1 MIVAVNL
8 HALVGIDFWVGVGLL
23 AATYGIFALG
33 LQLNVGTT
41 GITNFGQAG
50 FMAIGAYAMAI
61 LVVKEHWALGWA
73 MLAGIGLT
81 VVAAILVGLP
91 SLRLRA
97 DYFAITTLAFA
108 EIIRYIAD
116 NARSLTNG
124 SQGLLGYN
132 NEWFTLS
139 LRFGNWLNGHGVHVP
154 SFLFP
159 LMLVS
164 WAVLLVLWLFTSA
177 LTRTPWGRVLRAI
190 REDEDAARALGKNT
204 LAYKLQSLA
213 LAAAL
218 AAVAGFILALDLTL
232 LAPEQFDP
240 VFTVFGYVIVILGGL
255 GSYFGVLVGSVVLM
269 ALLEGTR
276 YVELP
281 LASDKVAA
289 VRFIIVGAVLILLM
303 AFRPQGLFGKRQEM
317 VLGE

>member
-1 MIVAVNL
+1 VIVAVTF

-50 FMAIGAYAMAI
+50 FMAIGAYTMAI
-61 LVVKEHWALGWA
+61 LVVKEQWPLGLA
-73 MLAGIGLT
+73 MLAGVGLA

-108 EIIRYIAD
+108 EIVRYIAD

-164 WAVLLVLWLFTSA
+164 WAALLVLWLFVSA

-213 LAAAL
+213 LAATL

-281 LASDKVAA
+281 LASDRVAA
-289 VRFIIVGAVLILLM
+289 VRFIIVGGVLILLM

>member
-1 MIVAVNL
+1 
-8 HALVGIDFWVGVGLL
+8 
-23 AATYGIFALG
+23 
-33 LQLNVGTT
+33 
-41 GITNFGQAG
+41 
-50 FMAIGAYAMAI
+50 
-61 LVVKEHWALGWA
+61 
-73 MLAGIGLT
+73 
-81 VVAAILVGLP
+81 
-91 SLRLRA
+91 
-97 DYFAITTLAFA
+97 
-108 EIIRYIAD
+108 
-116 NARSLTNG
+116 
-124 SQGLLGYN
+124 
-132 NEWFTLS
+132 
-139 LRFGNWLNGHGVHVP
+139 
-154 SFLFP
+154 
-159 LMLVS
+159 
-164 WAVLLVLWLFTSA
+164 
-177 LTRTPWGRVLRAI
+177 VLRAI

-213 LAAAL
+213 LAATL

-281 LASDKVAA
+281 LASDRVAA
-289 VRFIIVGAVLILLM
+289 VRFIIVGGVLILLM

>member
-1 MIVAVNL
+1 MIAVTFNFL
-8 HALVGIDFWVGVGLL
+8 TAADFWIGVGVL

-50 FMAIGAYAMAI
+50 FMAIGAYTMGI
-61 LVVKEHWALGWA
+61 LVAKEGWSWWWAVPAAIAAA
-73 MLAGIGLT
+73 MLAAVI
-81 VVAAILVGLP
+81 VGLP

-108 EIIRYIAD
+108 EIVRYLAD
-116 NARSLTNG
+116 NERDLTNG

-132 NEWFTLS
+132 SDWFKLS
-139 LRFGNWLNGHGVHVP
+139 LRLGNWLNDHGVHVT

-159 LMLVS
+159 LLLMS
-164 WAVLLVLWLFTSA
+164 WAVLLVLTLLVA
-177 LTRTPWGRVLRAI
+177 LVVRTPWGRVLRAI

-218 AAVAGFILALDLTL
+218 AAIAGFVLALNLTL
-232 LAPEQFDP
+232 LVPDEFDP
-240 VFTVFGYVIVILGGL
+240 VFTIFGFVIVILGGL
-255 GSYFGVLVGSVVLM
+255 GSYLGVILGSVILM
-269 ALLEGTR
+269 TVLEGTR

-281 LASDKVAA
+281 LSADKVAA
-289 VRFIIVGAVLILLM
+289 IRFIIVGLVLILLM
-303 AFRPQGLFGKRQEM
+303 AFRPQGILGSKQEM
-317 VLGE
+317 LLGE

>member
-1 MIVAVNL
+1 VIVAISF
-8 HALVGIDFWVGVGLL
+8 HAFAGLDFWIGVGLL
-23 AATYGIFALG
+23 SATYAIFALG

-50 FMAIGAYAMAI
+50 FMAIGAYSMAI
-61 LVVKEHWALGWA
+61 LVVHEQWSLGSA
-73 MLAGIGLT
+73 MLAGIGLS
-81 VVAAILVGLP
+81 VVGAILVGLP
-91 SLRLRA
+91 SLRLRT

-124 SQGLLGYN
+124 SQGLIGYN
-132 NEWFTLS
+132 GEWFSWS
-139 LRFGNWLNGHGVHVP
+139 LKIGDWLDDRGIHVS

-164 WAVLLVLWLFTSA
+164 WGLLLVLVGLVA
-177 LTRTPWGRVLRAI
+177 VLVRTPWGRVLRAI

-204 LAYKLQSLA
+204 LVYKLQSLA

-218 AAVAGFILALDLTL
+218 AAAAGFVLALDLTL
-232 LAPEQFDP
+232 LAPDQFDP

-255 GSYFGVLVGSVVLM
+255 GSYFGVLVASVILM
-269 ALLEGTR
+269 TLLEGTR
-276 YVELP
+276 YVDLP
-281 LASDKVAA
+281 LSADRVAA

-303 AFRPQGLFGKRQEM
+303 AFRPQGLFGRRQEM
-317 VLGE
+317 ILGE

>member
-1 MIVAVNL
+1 VTVAISF
-8 HALVGIDFWVGVGLL
+8 HAFAGQEFWIGVGLL
-23 AATYGIFALG
+23 AATYAIFSLG

-50 FMAIGAYAMAI
+50 FMSIGAYSMAV
-61 LVVKEHWALGWA
+61 LVVHEQWPLWRA
-73 MLAGIGLT
+73 MLAGVGLA
-81 VVAAILVGLP
+81 VVGAVLVGLP

-97 DYFAITTLAFA
+97 DYFAISTLAFA

-124 SQGLLGYN
+124 SQGLIGYN
-132 NEWFTLS
+132 NDWFRWS
-139 LRFGNWLNGHGVHVP
+139 LEIGAWLDGRGVHVS

-164 WAVLLVLWLFTSA
+164 WGLLLVLVVLVSA
-177 LTRTPWGRVLRAI
+177 LVRTPWGRVLRAI

-204 LAYKLQSLA
+204 LAYKLQSLS
-213 LAAAL
+213 LSAAL
-218 AAVAGFILALDLTL
+218 AAVAGFVLALDLTL

-255 GSYFGVLVGSVVLM
+255 GSYFGVVVASLVLM
-269 ALLEGTR
+269 TLLEGTR
-276 YVELP
+276 YVDLP
-281 LASDKVAA
+281 LSADRVAA
-289 VRFIIVGAVLILLM
+289 VRFIIVGLVLILLM

-317 VLGE
+317 VLGD

>member
-1 MIVAVNL
+1 VTVAISF
-8 HALVGIDFWVGVGLL
+8 HAFGDQEFWIGVGLL
-23 AATYGIFALG
+23 AATYAIFSLG

-50 FMAIGAYAMAI
+50 FMSIGAYSMGI
-61 LVVKEHWALGWA
+61 LVVHEGWPLWRA
-73 MLAGIGLT
+73 MLAGVGLAIIGAL
-81 VVAAILVGLP
+81 LVGLP

-124 SQGLLGYN
+124 SQGLIGYN
-132 NEWFTLS
+132 NEWFAWS
-139 LRFGNWLNGHGVHVP
+139 LRFSQWLNEHGVHVT

-159 LMLVS
+159 LMLAG
-164 WAVLLVLWLFTSA
+164 WGALLVLA
-177 LTRTPWGRVLRAI
+177 LLLAMLVRTPWGRVLRAI

-213 LAAAL
+213 LSATL
-218 AAVAGFILALDLTL
+218 AAIAGFVLALDLTL

-255 GSYFGVLVGSVVLM
+255 GSYFGVLVASVVLM
-269 ALLEGTR
+269 TLLEATR
-276 YVELP
+276 YVDLP
-281 LASDKVAA
+281 LSADRVAA
-289 VRFIIVGAVLILLM
+289 VRFIIVGGVLILLM